1 MDQPSGMPTSYVTK
15 DGTTF
20 QYCGSGAP
28 VVGLAA
34 ASRTGGQLK
43 RDNTP
48 EQVTVKIEPLPPPD
62 AHDMMVEYHDLVRI
76 DKSGHLL
83 PPARG
88 IATGTVGKNQGTV
101 G

>member
-1 MDQPSGMPTSYVTK
+1 MDQTSNRGMPSSYVKK

-20 QYCGSGAP
+20 QCCGSGAP

-62 AHDMMVEYHDLVRI
+62 AHDSMVEYHDLQQAEEQREQNAI
-76 DKSGHLL
+76 ED
-83 PPARG
+83 AWY
-88 IATGTVGKNQGTV
+88 N
-101 G
+101 

>member
-1 MDQPSGMPTSYVTK
+1 MDQTSNRGMPSSYVKK

-43 RDNTP
+43 RTKDNTP

-62 AHDMMVEYHDLVRI
+62 AHDSMVESHDLQQAEEEREQNAI
-76 DKSGHLL
+76 ED
-83 PPARG
+83 AWY
-88 IATGTVGKNQGTV
+88 NQH
-101 G
+101 

>member
-1 MDQPSGMPTSYVTK
+1 MAQTTQRGMPTSYVKK

-43 RDNTP
+43 RTKDNTP

-62 AHDMMVEYHDLVRI
+62 AHDMMVEYHDLQQAEEEREQNAI
-76 DKSGHLL
+76 ED
-83 PPARG
+83 AWY
-88 IATGTVGKNQGTV
+88 NQH
-101 G
+101 